1 MYKNYGYGKLILF
14 GEHFVVY
21 GIPAIAGGI
30 GSTTIGVAEKGD
42 KSGIE
47 IIDNR
52 KAVEGYKEGKLKH
65 LAESL
70 ELMKKKIDVNFE
82 ENPIKITL
90 AGDLFCASGVGAS
103 AACCVAIARAISNYF
118 NLNLNDEEINN
129 IAYEGEKAYAGNPS
143 GIDNTVS
150 TFGNL
155 ILFERNLEGGSN
167 KIEKLPLG
175 KPMYII
181 MTNTGITANTKAA
194 VAGVQERKEQFQ
206 DKYNAIFNEEIKLV
220 EQAKI
225 ALADGNLEKVGEL
238 IKQNHKLL
246 QDIEVSCKELDDLV
260 ELAEANGALGAKM
273 TGGGLGGY
281 MFALAPDETT
291 WNKISDVMNENGF
304 AVIKTKIGG
313 DV

>member
-1 MYKNYGYGKLILF
+1 MSINYGYGKLILF

-30 GSTTIGVAEKGD
+30 NSTTTGIAEKGN
-42 KSGIE
+42 KPGIE

-70 ELMKKKIDVNFE
+70 ELMKKKINVNFE
-82 ENPIKITL
+82 ENPVKITL

-118 NLNLNDEEINN
+118 NLNLSGEEINN

-150 TFGNL
+150 TFGSL
-155 ILFERNLEGGSN
+155 ILFERNLTGGSN

-175 KPMYII
+175 KPMYIV
-181 MTNTGITANTKAA
+181 MANTGITANTKTA
-194 VAGVQERKEQFQ
+194 VSGVKERKEQFP
-206 DKYNAIFNEEIKLV
+206 DKYNAIFEKEAKLV
-220 EQAKI
+220 EQAKT
-225 ALADGNLEKVGEL
+225 ALAEGNLEKVGQL
-238 IKQNHKLL
+238 IKKNHKLL
-246 QDIEVSCKELDDLV
+246 QDIKVSCKELDDLI
-260 ELAEANGALGAKM
+260 ELAESNGALGAKM

-281 MFALAPDETT
+281 MFALAPNEEI
-291 WNKISDVMNENGF
+291 WNKISEVMNKKGF
-304 AVIKTKIGG
+304 AVIKTRIG
-313 DV
+313 